1 MQSRDKLYRNKRGKI
16 ETVIEKETYTFEG
29 TSLVKRIVW
38 NRYISYIVN
47 SFIDTYNESLCYFK
61 RSIVNDS
68 QKCCLSAIFFAFID
82 GLLKY
87 SRSKG
92 NRQIEFFKRSFLC
105 FLKVSWV
112 RKCISSFILWCV
124 PWMFYDFK
132 FWNKFWYCENIIWL
146 KDTYTINPIYH

>member
-38 NRYISYIVN
+38 NRYIPYIVN
-47 SFIDTYNESLCYFK
+47 SFYNESLCYFK

-87 SRSKG
+87 SRVKG
-92 NRQIEFFKRSFLC
+92 NRQMKFFKSF
-105 FLKVSWV
+105 FLRFSKVSLE
-112 RKCISSFILWCV
+112 RKCTSSFILWCV
-124 PWMFYDFK
+124 PVMFYDFK
-132 FWNKFWYCENIIWL
+132 FWSKFLMPWKHNL
-146 KDTYTINPIYH
+146 AQR